1 MIDNY
6 ISIRYICEKVVD
18 HYNTRTKM
26 IDIRTF
32 RVVIDNDLS
41 KSRFY
46 NIMNVSRKLAY
57 NKKECILIGRIKY
70 IPFNWIASE
79 IT

>member
-6 ISIRYICEKVVD
+6 ISIRYICVKVVD
-18 HYNTRTKM
+18 YYNTRTKM

-46 NIMNVSRKLAY
+46 DIMNMSRKLA
-57 NKKECILIGRIKY
+57 
-70 IPFNWIASE
+70 
-79 IT
+79 

>member
-1 MIDNY
+1 MIDNC
-6 ISIRYICEKVVD
+6 ISIRNIYVKVVD
-18 HYNTRTKM
+18 YYNTRTKM

-46 NIMNVSRKLAY
+46 DIMNVSRKLAY
-57 NKKECILIGRIKY
+57 NKKGCILIG
-70 IPFNWIASE
+70 
-79 IT
+79 